1 MATTSYAFSQMFST
15 PPMWRQRD
23 KTPQLEEPPTGA
35 QETPRG
41 EMEVEKEPAPEEAME
56 E

>member
-1 MATTSYAFSQMFST
+1 MEAA
-15 PPMWRQRD
+15 RQTLAAGRAHTD
-23 KTPQLEEPPTGA
+23 A

-41 EMEVEKEPAPEEAME
+41 EMEVEKKHEPAPEEAME